1 MSITRQQVEAA
12 NSYRRLVAKGF
23 DSATAIQVAT
33 EEHGV
38 SAEQLKQ
45 LLADVRDLPEE
56 SFQKAKRD
64 FLRASELH
72 ISSGQRSSTQSQGI
86 APGKSL

>member
-12 NSYRRLVAKGF
+12 NAYRRLVAKGF
-23 DSATAIQVAT
+23 DQATAVQVAT

-45 LLADVRDLPEE
+45 LLADVRGLPEE

-72 ISSGQRSSTQSQGI
+72 IGCGQRPFTNSQGI